1 MTELSSRNIEQLHH
15 HLLVC
20 QGKNCRKAGAKSLY
34 KALNKELDSRG
45 LKKKIQTTKTKC
57 LEQCKDKCV
66 VIDYPEGTWYRKRS
80 AADAGGLIDRIVEE
94 GSSEDP
100 DVVSYVLKEEGFKK
114 KNKKKK

>member
-1 MTELSSRNIEQLHH
+1 MLSSRNIEQLHH

-34 KALNKELDSRG
+34 KALNKELESRG
-45 LKKKIQTTKTKC
+45 LKKQIQTTKTKC

-80 AADAGGLIDRIVEE
+80 ADDTEEMVDAILEKHPP
-94 GSSEDP
+94 EDP
-100 DVVSYVLKEEGFKK
+100 SLVSHILKEDGFKK
-114 KNKKKK
+114 KKKK